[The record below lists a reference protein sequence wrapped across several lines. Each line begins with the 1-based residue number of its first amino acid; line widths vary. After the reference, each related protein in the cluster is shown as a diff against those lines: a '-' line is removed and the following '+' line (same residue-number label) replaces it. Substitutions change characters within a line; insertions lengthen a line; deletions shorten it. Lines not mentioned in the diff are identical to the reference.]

1 MKRFVGRSLL
11 GLLALV
17 AILMVVLHFR
27 YGGGEPYPDLSGTPM
42 FAEDALRVVVTS
54 PEPIGNHAVSA
65 DGRVFYT
72 IHPESRPAGAKLLEW
87 VDDAPKPFPSDEAQS
102 LFETP
107 LGVVVDRQNRLWL
120 IDHGNHAT
128 GVARLFA
135 FDLTTGALVHDH
147 VFDSSVAQ
155 LGSFLQDLQVDSTG
169 KHVFIADVSFW
180 RKNPGLVVY
189 DVEANRARRVLDSDP
204 SVSAQDWLIRN
215 PTKDMVFFGV
225 VVLKPGVDGIAID
238 RNDEWVYYGAMTHD
252 TMYRIKVADLL
263 DDSLSQGA
271 LAARVEAVGPKPLND
286 GLSTDNAGNLLIT
299 DVEHNAV
306 IRMKP
311 DGELTTLVR
320 DNRIR
325 WADALSY
332 GPDGWLYVADSAIP
346 DQMLQTKA
354 HIEAN
359 APYHIFRF
367 KPDIDGVPGQ

>member
-42 FAEDALRVVVTS
+42 FAEDALEVVVTS

-87 VDDAPKPFPSDEAQS
+87 VDGAPKPFPSDEAQS

-180 RKNPGLVVY
+180 RHHL
-189 DVEANRARRVLDSDP
+189 RA
-204 SVSAQDWLIRN
+204 
-215 PTKDMVFFGV
+215 
-225 VVLKPGVDGIAID
+225 
-238 RNDEWVYYGAMTHD
+238 
-252 TMYRIKVADLL
+252 
-263 DDSLSQGA
+263 
-271 LAARVEAVGPKPLND
+271 
-286 GLSTDNAGNLLIT
+286 
-299 DVEHNAV
+299 
-306 IRMKP
+306 
-311 DGELTTLVR
+311 
-320 DNRIR
+320 
-325 WADALSY
+325 
-332 GPDGWLYVADSAIP
+332 
-346 DQMLQTKA
+346 
-354 HIEAN
+354 
-359 APYHIFRF
+359 
-367 KPDIDGVPGQ
+367 GQPR